1 MKDLYIKLFLIQ
13 IKEPLTITGFK
24 TTNPD
29 FTNNKLDPVSK
40 IRISYDWKKIITNHW
55 VTKAKSSSILYKV
68 GSYNVEKSAF
78 DTRECHWSMGC
89 TYPSTKLPM
98 YFETVLF
105 FPCFDLT
112 NFFLC
117 VELSL
122 LSRAHWAAAMLDSG
136 IVWPWEAIAIIII
149 MFGFF
154 RLVVLVRELSIYV
167 TEENT
172 ASWN

>member
-1 MKDLYIKLFLIQ
+1 ML
-13 IKEPLTITGFK
+13 
-24 TTNPD
+24 
-29 FTNNKLDPVSK
+29 
-40 IRISYDWKKIITNHW
+40 
-55 VTKAKSSSILYKV
+55 
-68 GSYNVEKSAF
+68 EKSAF
-78 DTRECHWSMGC
+78 DTRECHWSMGGVYL
-89 TYPSTKLPM
+89 TYLYILRP
-98 YFETVLF
+98 FF

-112 NFFLC
+112 IFLC

-122 LSRAHWAAAMLDSG
+122 LSRAHWTAAMLDSG

-172 ASWN
+172 VSWG